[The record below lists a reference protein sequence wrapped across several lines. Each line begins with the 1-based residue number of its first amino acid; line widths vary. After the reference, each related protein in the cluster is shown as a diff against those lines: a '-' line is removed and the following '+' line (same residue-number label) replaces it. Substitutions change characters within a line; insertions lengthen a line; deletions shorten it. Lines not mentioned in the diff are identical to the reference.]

1 MMLADIR
8 TVDLKAEMERR
19 EAEMRQSCKH
29 FTKDDGEIVEFQ
41 YLDNGT
47 FAMNMYDDEDE
58 FASESEDAVY
68 YFAMED
74 LPKLIS
80 TARAFQNVVRA

>member
-8 TVDLKAEMERR
+8 TEDLKAEMERR
-19 EAEMRQSCKH
+19 EAELRQSSKH
-29 FTKDDGEIVEFQ
+29 FTKDDGEVFEFR
-41 YLDNGT
+41 YVDNGT
-47 FAMNMYDDEDE
+47 FVLNMYDDEGE
-58 FASESEDAVY
+58 FEVQSEDAVY
-68 YFAMED
+68 YFAMDD

>member
-8 TVDLKAEMERR
+8 TEDLKAEMERR
-19 EAEMRQSCKH
+19 EAELRQSSKH

-41 YLDNGT
+41 YVDNGT
-47 FAMNMYDDEDE
+47 FVLNMYDDEEE
-58 FASESEDAVY
+58 FDRKSEDAVY
-68 YFAMED
+68 YFAMDD

>member
-1 MMLADIR
+1 MLADIR

-19 EAEMRQSCKH
+19 EAEMRSSCKH

-41 YLDNGT
+41 YVDGGT
-47 FAMNMYDDEDE
+47 FVLNMYDDEEE
-58 FASESEDAVY
+58 FESKSEDAVY
-68 YFAMED
+68 YFAMDD